1 MKWHILSRFGL
12 ELGLGTRLED
22 LSSFI
27 RLTYPPSPSSI
38 YQSITSLSV
47 SRFLLVQSAR
57 ATCGARVQVGSK
69 DETRLFAGC
78 WLELH
83 HHSIYFWTMDGER
96 EDKEQL
102 LSHRGRKGSVCCH
115 GHGHEMRCMR
125 TSTRVVAFEHSQSGH
140 TERLERL
147 RMNKSRGFCNLVW
160 FVTSTPLDDP
170 RKSLFPHF
178 HFACFWVL
186 GCLAASVGHQIQ
198 KKRRPFIRARLFL
211 GFDIDIFAPCAVP
224 IIISLCPRMRPDHVC
239 STCHDRVV
247 SILYCMIPSSLNQCS
262 MFISY
267 FVHNFRFCDRWE
279 LLPDRD

>member
-1 MKWHILSRFGL
+1 MDGCVEFFFFSPPLTHEARPEVDRKEWKRSMKWHILSRFGL

-22 LSSFI
+22 LSTFI

-38 YQSITSLSV
+38 NQSITSLSV

-147 RMNKSRGFCNLVW
+147 RMNRSRGFCNLVCNINP
-160 FVTSTPLDDP
+160 T
-170 RKSLFPHF
+170 
-178 HFACFWVL
+178 
-186 GCLAASVGHQIQ
+186 
-198 KKRRPFIRARLFL
+198 RRPEEVSFSSFSFRLFL
-211 GFDIDIFAPCAVP
+211 GSWLLGCKCGSSNPKKKKTVHPCQVVP
-224 IIISLCPRMRPDHVC
+224 
-239 STCHDRVV
+239 
-247 SILYCMIPSSLNQCS
+247 
-262 MFISY
+262 
-267 FVHNFRFCDRWE
+267 RF
-279 LLPDRD
+279 